1 MLVNMLKYHRFI
13 IGFLTYVLTGLLPN
27 LVWAFTLGDIRLNS
41 ALNEPLSANIEL
53 LELDGL
59 NESQILVTLGSEAD
73 FQRVG
78 VEPLPLYNE
87 LEFEVDVLSA
97 SEGVVRI
104 SSADAIVEPYL
115 NFVLNVR
122 WPSGRVISEYTVLLD
137 LPTFTANPI
146 PAPAPAPARSTPTAP
161 PARPAAPQ
169 VEPELVQPQIA
180 EVQEPEPE
188 AVLAPAPPAPVFE
201 QASNV
206 NSGPETVV
214 IQSGD
219 SMWNIALATR
229 PDNDVSVQQ
238 MMLAIQRAN
247 ANSDA
252 FIGNNINGIR
262 AGRVLRIP
270 NRQEINA
277 ISQEQAITQVAV
289 QNQQFSNNA
298 QPLAINNSQAGSRN
312 TRDELSIVN
321 RADDESDNAETAD
334 LNATIA
340 NLENELSLSE
350 ENLDRALLENEELRG
365 RLNDLEE
372 EIAILENIIAIEA
385 QRMAELQ
392 ESIAQQ
398 NNATTSDVLAVAPPQ
413 NPAPV
418 DVSPVA
424 PSPAPSTGI
433 IGQISNLLSSTLGMI
448 VALVVLLALVV
459 GFLIARNSKASVKE
473 DDFDAIL
480 AEEDELNFAE
490 DSKEDADL
498 EEGLLGDEATEIF
511 DNEDEEDNEIEQE
524 DFDQEDSSGFD
535 DDDVEDDFPD
545 DDNDTEDDFTDDDDS
560 NDDDDFSEDSEEDE
574 EPAKTGFLAGL
585 LAKFTRKKAEDSD
598 EEDIFDE
605 YDEDDDSDD
614 DSSTADEFVAA
625 DSSPFDE
632 DIEDQDLED
641 EDIEDA
647 SEESVLDD
655 DFENF
660 LRDIKVDD
668 EDDDVPVS
676 NENSDAL
683 EPEEPLDFYK
693 EELVGAPGAFDK
705 QDQVD
710 ELGEIVDLDETDT
723 TEDSSSGDVEE
734 IIEFNEEAVS
744 KEALI
749 EDETQTK
756 SDSGEEVFEFN
767 LDETPKANNDVITD
781 HDHVDKSRDSDE
793 IESLSFSL
801 PDKNSEVSGA
811 ADSAP
816 DNELSDD
823 KNEEIETFD
832 FGEIAFETEDQKAEN
847 AETRSAD
854 KIDGSE
860 DFEAIKV
867 SEDDSELEEIVF
879 DLDDSN
885 SENEIEFLDS
895 DDDENAEGIK
905 EASSSLGNLGLDDA
919 IAFDESDEE
928 ELEVITDQDE
938 VSTKLDLAVAYQ
950 AMDDIEVAKE
960 ILDEVIAEGND
971 DQIAEAKKLFKE
983 WGVS

>member
-13 IGFLTYVLTGLLPN
+13 IGFLTCVLTGLLPN

-122 WPSGRVISEYTVLLD
+122 WPSGRVIREYTVLLD

-146 PAPAPAPARSTPTAP
+146 PAPAPDPARSTPTAP

-169 VEPELVQPQIA
+169 VEPEPVQSQIA

-188 AVLAPAPPAPVFE
+188 AVPAPAPVFE
-201 QASNV
+201 EPSNV
-206 NSGPETVV
+206 NSSPETVV

-270 NRQEINA
+270 SRQEINA

-298 QPLAINNSQAGSRN
+298 QPLAINNSQGGSRN

-321 RADDESDNAETAD
+321 RADDESDNAEIAD

-418 DVSPVA
+418 DVAPVA

-459 GFLIARNSKASVKE
+459 GFLIARNPKASLKE

-480 AEEDELNFAE
+480 AEDDELNFAE
-490 DSKEDADL
+490 DSKMDADL
-498 EEGLLGDEATEIF
+498 EEGLLGDESTGIL
-511 DNEDEEDNEIEQE
+511 DNEDEENNEIEQE

-535 DDDVEDDFPD
+535 DDVEDDFQD

-598 EEDIFDE
+598 DEDIFDE

-660 LRDIKVDD
+660 LQDIKVDD

-676 NENSDAL
+676 NESSDPL
-683 EPEEPLDFYK
+683 KSEEPLDFYK
-693 EELVGAPGAFDK
+693 EELVEASGEFDK

-710 ELGEIVDLDETDT
+710 EIDEIVDLDETDT

-749 EDETQTK
+749 EGETQTK

-767 LDETPKANNDVITD
+767 LDESPKVNNDVITD
-781 HDHVDKSRDSDE
+781 HVDKSKDSDE

-801 PDKNSEVSGA
+801 PDKNSEVFGA
-811 ADSAP
+811 ADSAH

-823 KNEEIETFD
+823 KNEEVETFD
-832 FGEIAFETEDQKAEN
+832 FGEIAFETEDQKTKN
-847 AETRSAD
+847 AETPSAD
-854 KIDGSE
+854 KIDSPE
-860 DFEAIKV
+860 DSEAIEI
-867 SEDDSELEEIVF
+867 SEDDSDLEEIVF

-895 DDDENAEGIK
+895 DDDENPEGIK

-950 AMDDIEVAKE
+950 AMDDIEGAKE

-971 DQIAEAKKLFKE
+971 DQIAEAKKLLNE